1 MNRLAQPTAAVVAG
15 GAFAALLASCTSEP
29 MRDAALGLY
38 QLTPDQCET
47 IQARYM
53 TALVSLEPED
63 DELDRL
69 TCQVNKCA
77 AIEELAS
84 GLDGRDGYDVS
95 EQTRF
100 AYAPESLGG
109 QPCR

>member
-1 MNRLAQPTAAVVAG
+1 MPCLAQQAAVATVG
-15 GAFAALLASCTSEP
+15 GVLVALLAGCASEP
-29 MRDAALGLY
+29 VRQAAIHMY
-38 QLTPDQCET
+38 EISPEQCAT

-69 TCQVNKCA
+69 TCQMNKCA
-77 AIEELAS
+77 AMEELRA
-84 GLDGRDGYDVS
+84 GLDGRDGYDVG

-100 AYAPESLGG
+100 AYAPEALGG